1 MGKMERK
8 FLLLSLL
15 SLVKSEFF
23 SEDSQETK
31 IFNEAKNISP
41 ENQMQSVSLRDKIPV
56 HLAQPRPMGP
66 QNLDQNAMLGLFK
79 NVFDFISDFNV
90 DCGNTECYQELMHV
104 QTCRKTL
111 NVNCAYNTYV
121 TDVFEC
127 RVKKEVRNQ
136 HEIHLNQNVTQLEE
150 ENFSRQNELNATQT
164 NQNSQTAALE
174 QKISEIS
181 QNCSSNTKTMLNN
194 MNDLKNN
201 LTDLGQ
207 VHAECVANLTSS
219 VSQLASLNSG
229 LSLAGFGTVLIL
241 MLSGIALLSL
251 GGGGGYF
258 YARKKFRKAETVIV
272 HSNSDKP
279 DGRIESPAV
288 QKFQKTLAQSQAAST
303 YSTASAGH
311 DNRPQQLVITLQ
323 NDGFPGRAF
332 AGTPTGTR
340 LYTDEPPAYQESEE
354 EEEIRAYKEK
364 IRRLRRRHELEKN
377 SLQRGESAFD

>member
-1 MGKMERK
+1 MILKPICLLIGIVEPITMSCGDKTCRMTHKMTNIC
-8 FLLLSLL
+8 
-15 SLVKSEFF
+15 
-23 SEDSQETK
+23 EDV
-31 IFNEAKNISP
+31 KNIKCDRNDVK
-41 ENQMQSVSLRDKIPV
+41 NQKRTCQDE
-56 HLAQPRPMGP
+56 
-66 QNLDQNAMLGLFK
+66 LDIIN
-79 NVFDFISDFNV
+79 D
-90 DCGNTECYQELMHV
+90 
-104 QTCRKTL
+104 
-111 NVNCAYNTYV
+111 
-121 TDVFEC
+121 
-127 RVKKEVRNQ
+127 

-150 ENFSRQNELNATQT
+150 ENFSCQNELNATQT

-241 MLSGIALLSL
+241 MLSGIALLAL

-279 DGRIESPAV
+279 DGRVESPAV

-303 YSTASAGH
+303 YSIASAGH